1 MANLFN
7 QDFQDFIEA
16 FNVNNVRYIL
26 IGGYAVILHGYIRST
41 ADMDIWVD
49 KTKENYKKIK
59 KALNQFGAPSF
70 SENEFLGNEFN
81 VWGLGKEPNRIEIM
95 SEVKGLKFDVAY
107 KKSKICEQGNLKI
120 RFIHFNHLLDAK
132 KAAGRFKDK
141 NDIEQLSKKKKTEL

>member
-7 QDFQDFIEA
+7 QDFQEFIQA
-16 FNVNNVRYIL
+16 LNINDVKYIL
-26 IGGYAVILHGYIRST
+26 VGGYAVILHGYIRST

-49 KTKENYKKIK
+49 KTKQNYQKLK
-59 KALNQFGAPSF
+59 KALNEFGAPSF

-95 SEVKGLKFDVAY
+95 SEVKGLKFDAAY
-107 KKSKICEQGNLKI
+107 KKSKIYEQENLKI
-120 RFIHFNHLLDAK
+120 RYIHFNHLLDAK

-141 NDIEQLSKKKKTEL
+141 NDIEQLNKKKKP

>member
-7 QDFQDFIEA
+7 QDFKEFIQA
-16 FNVNNVRYIL
+16 FNINDVKYLLV
-26 IGGYAVILHGYIRST
+26 GGYAVILHGYIRST

-49 KTKENYKKIK
+49 KTKENYEKIK

-70 SENEFLGNEFN
+70 SESEFLGNEFD
-81 VWGLGKEPNRIEIM
+81 VWGFGREPNRIEVM

-107 KKSKICEQGNLKI
+107 KKSKTYEQDNLRIK
-120 RFIHFNHLLDAK
+120 FIHFNDLLSAK

-141 NDIEQLSKKKKTEL
+141 NDIEQLNKKKKL

>member
-7 QDFQDFIEA
+7 QDFQDFIQA
-16 FNVNNVRYIL
+16 LNINDVKYIL
-26 IGGYAVILHGYIRST
+26 VGGYAVILHGYIRST

-49 KTKENYKKIK
+49 KTKGNYQKLK

-70 SENEFLGNEFN
+70 SENEFLGDEFN
-81 VWGLGKEPNRIEIM
+81 VWGFGREPNRIEIM
-95 SEVKGLKFDVAY
+95 SEVKGLKFDIAY
-107 KKSKICEQGNLKI
+107 KKSKTYEQENLKI

-141 NDIEQLSKKKKTEL
+141 NDIEQLNKKKKL

>member
-7 QDFQDFIEA
+7 QDFQDFIQA
-16 FNVNNVRYIL
+16 FNCNDVKYIL
-26 IGGYAVILHGYIRST
+26 VGGYAVILHGYIRST

-81 VWGLGKEPNRIEIM
+81 VWGFGREPNRIEIM
-95 SEVKGLKFDVAY
+95 SEVKGLQFDVAY
-107 KKSKICEQGNLKI
+107 KKSKTYEQDNLRI

-141 NDIEQLSKKKKTEL
+141 NDIEQLKKKKKL